1 MQKSQER
8 ENKQSFL
15 IGRGVSLAAS
25 VSSTKVLAQNN
36 LTTALKWPA
45 TAEIHSQMDSFKAT
59 LPKLSI
65 WFLWK
70 NISALACR
78 GSVKKCFQAN
88 SEYHITVSREQEFN
102 LISNKRTKEGWIK
115 SFDDELC
122 AGFLWWNV
130 GDSWDER
137 SGVERCHDASDYGG
151 GEASLVQLLFPI
163 WWGNEILAMSLL
175 SFYSNAFQHNSP
187 AWCENTSILTK
198 SKQKS
203 AQRNKNLIWFISHLK
218 LILSALKH
226 QFLPSELC
234 DFILYLDYL
243 QTVVC
248 DENCS

>member
-1 MQKSQER
+1 MCLQLFPSPAQKY
-8 ENKQSFL
+8 
-15 IGRGVSLAAS
+15 
-25 VSSTKVLAQNN
+25 
-36 LTTALKWPA
+36 
-45 TAEIHSQMDSFKAT
+45 
-59 LPKLSI
+59 LPKTTSQLLSNGQRPLKFTHR
-65 WFLWK
+65 WTLLKPHSLSSAFGSFWK

-78 GSVKKCFQAN
+78 GSVNKCFQAN
-88 SEYHITVSREQEFN
+88 SEFHITVSREQEFN
-102 LISNKRTKEGWIK
+102 LISYKRTKEGWIK

-203 AQRNKNLIWFISHLK
+203 AQRNKNLIWFISHVK
-218 LILSALKH
+218 QILSALKH

-234 DFILYLDYL
+234 DFILYLVDYL
-243 QTVVC
+243 QTVVR